1 MLSVQIDCDIPPFVT
16 RAPATG
22 IDKAGPSAWRSIDDH
37 CDAAHTRR
45 GFLPSISHP
54 SSNSWVGSEAM
65 DSRSIGLIT
74 GDRGADRTV
83 AAIPNDGLSGR
94 VSIEKPFKAA
104 FKAMQ
109 RIGDDFAQA
118 QEMARQAQKKSPRLG
133 E

>member
-22 IDKAGPSAWRSIDDH
+22 IDKAGPSAWRVIDDH

-74 GDRGADRTV
+74 GDRASERTAP
-83 AAIPNDGLSGR
+83 AASNDGLSGR
-94 VSIEKPFKAA
+94 VLIEKSFKAA